1 MKKLIFLLISILS
14 FVVVEAQSATVTLSA
29 SVVISGGDG
38 TGTITSAVWS
48 VQGTPPAP
56 VTISNQGMV
65 GDSAKA
71 TATFTKAGTYY
82 LILTAKDNLSNVAT
96 GTVEGDVFNK
106 QTIIISVVNSKI
118 KATIQ

>member
-1 MKKLIFLLISILS
+1 MKKLIFLLISMLA
-14 FVVVEAQSATVTLSA
+14 FVAVEAQSATVTLSA
-29 SVVISGGDG
+29 SAIISGGDG
-38 TGTITSAVWS
+38 TGKIASAVWS

-56 VTISNQGMV
+56 VTIVNQGMV

-82 LILTAKDNLSNVAT
+82 LVLTAKDNLNNVAT
-96 GTVEGDVFNK
+96 GTVEGDIFNK

-118 KATIQ
+118 KAVVQ